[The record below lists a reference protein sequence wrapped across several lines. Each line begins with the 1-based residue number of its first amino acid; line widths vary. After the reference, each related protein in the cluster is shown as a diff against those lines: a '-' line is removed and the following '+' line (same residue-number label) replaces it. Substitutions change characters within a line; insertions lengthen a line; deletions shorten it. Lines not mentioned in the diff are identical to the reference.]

1 MVGPPTIYH
10 LFIVATDGLVTQ
22 PAPGPDN
29 YFNELNI
36 FHSEQTLIKTPGYA
50 FLENLS
56 GHKPLLANVA
66 QQARVQSKG
75 DQVMLLTEGRKI
87 TRVLNTKYIC
97 FVKAKRILTQT
108 IINTYSTIRILN
120 FST

>member
-36 FHSEQTLIKTPGYA
+36 FHSEQTLAMTPGSA
-50 FLENLS
+50 FL
-56 GHKPLLANVA
+56 
-66 QQARVQSKG
+66 
-75 DQVMLLTEGRKI
+75 
-87 TRVLNTKYIC
+87 
-97 FVKAKRILTQT
+97 
-108 IINTYSTIRILN
+108 
-120 FST
+120 

>member
-22 PAPGPDN
+22 PAPEPDN

-36 FHSEQTLIKTPGYA
+36 FHSEQTLAMTPGSA
-50 FLENLS
+50 FLATLP

-66 QQARVQSKG
+66 QQARVQS
-75 DQVMLLTEGRKI
+75 
-87 TRVLNTKYIC
+87 
-97 FVKAKRILTQT
+97 
-108 IINTYSTIRILN
+108 
-120 FST
+120 